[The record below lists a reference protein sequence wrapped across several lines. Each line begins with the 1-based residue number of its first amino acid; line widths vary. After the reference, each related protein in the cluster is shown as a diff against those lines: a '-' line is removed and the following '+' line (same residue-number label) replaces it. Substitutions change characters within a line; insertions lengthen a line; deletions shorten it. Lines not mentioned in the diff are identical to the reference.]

1 MLVSISNTLVCRFAY
16 SAHDMIPNSASMS
29 QDAARML
36 PEVEQITS
44 GTIQLPVIGKL
55 DRTNIR
61 GYTNRHIGP
70 FQCPTTLL

>member
-16 SAHDMIPNSASMS
+16 SAHGMIPNSASMS

-61 GYTNRHIGP
+61 G
-70 FQCPTTLL
+70 